1 MFPRPKTRCC
11 SHWKSK
17 EHIGEKRTLL
27 WPGLQGGH
35 LGKSPT
41 TLLILMDT
49 LSTGMFEQGEEVIDT
64 FISDMALKWADAL
77 LLGVKKVSNLSG
89 LPMTSPLNPV
99 ASSEDAMPRGK
110 DGVSAD

>member
-1 MFPRPKTRCC
+1 MERKGIF
-11 SHWKSK
+11 
-17 EHIGEKRTLL
+17 LL

-41 TLLILMDT
+41 TFLILTDT